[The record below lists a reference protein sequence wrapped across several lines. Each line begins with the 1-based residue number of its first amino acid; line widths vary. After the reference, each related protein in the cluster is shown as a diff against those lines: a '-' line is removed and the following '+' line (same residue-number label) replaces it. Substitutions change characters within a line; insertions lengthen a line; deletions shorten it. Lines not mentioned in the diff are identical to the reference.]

1 MAFIVELLVT
11 SNKYDSIWFIMDKL
25 NKYAHLI
32 PTKSRCF
39 IDTLIQICTKE
50 IITLNGVQF
59 SIELYK
65 GPQFT

>member
-50 IITLNGVQF
+50 IITLNGV
-59 SIELYK
+59 
-65 GPQFT
+65 